1 MNHLSLA
8 GRFALAVPA
17 LALALSVERP
27 AGAEATTTECSNG
40 HFADH
45 LDAGKPVGDA
55 ASIGAAKKALY
66 WVDVAN
72 TGAPT
77 QVTLVW
83 SLDGQEVQRQLLD
96 VGTSGH
102 WHTWGSRPL
111 GKAST
116 VAVKVLRADGTTM
129 KEDSLT
135 VAPPAS
141 EPAKPAS

>member
-1 MNHLSLA
+1 M
-8 GRFALAVPA
+8 
-17 LALALSVERP
+17 
-27 AGAEATTTECSNG
+27 
-40 HFADH
+40 
-45 LDAGKPVGDA
+45 GDA
-55 ASIGAAKKALY
+55 TSIGAAKKAVY

-83 SLDGQEVQRQLLD
+83 SLDGQEVQRQRLD

-102 WHTWGSRPL
+102 WHTWGTRPL

-129 KEDSLT
+129 KEDSL
-135 VAPPAS
+135 ALPAAAS
-141 EPAKPAS
+141 EPAKPAT